1 MTENLLAKSEING
14 GATLIDH
21 SKAVTNFADF
31 LFNEII
37 DSKAKFSDASHP
49 IEELR
54 NELIACA
61 AMHDIG
67 KCSKSFQEFIK
78 SKRNANKTYDDGLE
92 KNDKLITHNVIGWAY
107 LNNYTNFGKEVKS
120 AVLHHHVVLDYM
132 ADLTAKQ
139 IIGKNKDSLNAMD
152 EFFDEMAA
160 YCKETFDA
168 EIKRTKLDK
177 EKSDTIVK
185 SVFIYNNFSGDSDD
199 VLSDDDDDLLDDL
212 DDNAKYIL
220 FRSIIIFAD
229 RVVSG
234 HPKLTKDFI
243 DYDEDLMG
251 RLLDSMISSPSLP
264 DDNVNELKNESG
276 KFAYN
281 QERLKTQNDLLN
293 DILKQN
299 NSIVSASAGFGKT
312 LVGLRWILANKKRT
326 LWVVPRNVIA
336 NGTYQSLKSELE
348 TMQMANKVSI
358 ALLLHSE
365 YIEGDENAD
374 IIVTNIDN
382 FLSPMVKNSLSHK
395 LIQEIGGNVI
405 FDEYHEFMSNCPL
418 YSAFIGLL
426 YTRTMF
432 TNTKT
437 LLLSATPL
445 RFDTAFGMDNNIT
458 FLKATP
464 FNGDM
469 KVNVKVQE
477 MENVTDLKADW
488 KDTFIFTNTVRQA
501 QDIYSHLNKN
511 SDNILMHARFPKQR
525 RIDIENNVYEKH
537 GKKSIVAERNTV
549 VSTNILGVGIDAS
562 AKSSYDFAVSP
573 EDTIQRGCGR
583 TGRFADE
590 YDDGI
595 NYTLCVLTD
604 DKATKNFIT
613 RTYNSSLNEK
623 WIKVIKAFDGKTITK
638 NDLYDAYY
646 KFYEDNSLDANRMFR
661 RFFSESAEQLKEMHP
676 YSSKKKRVKTSTD
689 EEKLMDGLSYRG
701 MNSSIYVVA
710 NYKDKEEICDQIILD
725 RNFIG
730 KFETEE
736 PLSLKERFKK
746 FRSFVRNTKDDKR
759 IDAFKHMFKDYGN
772 MENNDAFRL
781 ALRKDTPLF
790 LSYAEYDDT
799 LGLRVNANPPIDDE
813 DSQSFDEDFE
823 LD

>member
-1 MTENLLAKSEING
+1 MGNLLAKSEING
-14 GATLIDH
+14 GTTLIGH
-21 SKAVTNFADF
+21 SKAVTNFTAF
-31 LFNEII
+31 LFDRII
-37 DSKAKFSDASHP
+37 NSKAEFSDAYYT
-49 IEELR
+49 IKDLR
-54 NELIACA
+54 DELIACA

-78 SKRNANKTYDDGLE
+78 SKRNTNKTYDDGLE

-107 LNNYTNFGKEVKS
+107 LNNYTDFGEEVKS

-139 IIGKNKDSLNAMD
+139 IIGKNKDSLNVMN

-160 YCKETFDA
+160 YCKEAFDV
-168 EIKRTKLDK
+168 EIKRTDK
-177 EKSDTIVK
+177 KKSNTIVNN
-185 SVFIYNNFSGDSDD
+185 VFIYNNFSGDNDD
-199 VLSDDDDDLLDDL
+199 VLSDDDDLLDDL

-220 FRSIIIFAD
+220 LRSIIIFAD
-229 RVVSG
+229 RAVSG
-234 HPKLTKDFI
+234 NPSLTKSFI
-243 DYDEDLMG
+243 AYDEDLMG
-251 RLLDSMISSPSLP
+251 RLLNSMIVSCDSSSSLP
-264 DDNVNELKNESG
+264 DDNVNELKNKSG
-276 KFAYN
+276 EFVYN
-281 QERLKTQNDLLN
+281 QERLKAQNDLLT

-348 TMQMANKVSI
+348 TMQMTNKVSI

-382 FLSPMVKNSLSHK
+382 FLSPMVKNNQSHK

-405 FDEYHEFMSNCPL
+405 FDEYHEFMSDCPL

-445 RFDTAFGMDNNIT
+445 RFDKAFGMDNNIA
-458 FLKATP
+458 FLKAAP

-469 KVNVKVQE
+469 KVNVKIQE

-511 SDNILMHARFPKQR
+511 SDNILMHARFPKQK
-525 RIDIENNVYEKH
+525 RIDIESNVYKRHDKH
-537 GKKSIVAERNTV
+537 SIVAERNTV

-613 RTYNSSLNEK
+613 RTFNSSLNEK
-623 WIKVIKAFDGKTITK
+623 WVEVIKGFDGKTITK

-646 KFYEDNSLDANRMFR
+646 KFYEDNSKVAVEMFR
-661 RFFSESAEQLKEMHP
+661 RFFNKSADQLKDMRP
-676 YSSKKKRVKTSTD
+676 YSSKKKKVKSSED

-710 NYKDKEEICDQIILD
+710 NYKDKEKLCEAIILD
-725 RNFIG
+725 RKLIG

-736 PLSLKERFKK
+736 PIARKERFKK
-746 FRSFVRNTKDDKR
+746 FRSFVRNTNDDKR

-772 MENNDAFRL
+772 MEDDDAFKL

-790 LSYAEYDDT
+790 LSYAEYDDV
-799 LGLRVNANPPIDDE
+799 LGLRVDANSPI
-813 DSQSFDEDFE
+813 DEDFE

>member
-1 MTENLLAKSEING
+1 MENLLLAKSEING
-14 GATLIDH
+14 GTTLIDH
-21 SKAVTNFADF
+21 SKAVTNFAKF
-31 LFNEII
+31 LFDKIM
-37 DSKAKFSDASHP
+37 DSKAEFSDTYYT
-49 IEELR
+49 IKDLR
-54 NELIACA
+54 DELIACT

-67 KCSKSFQEFIK
+67 KCSKSFQDFIK
-78 SKRNANKTYDDGLE
+78 RERNANKTYDDGLE
-92 KNDKLITHNVIGWAY
+92 KNDNLITHNVIGWAY

-139 IIGKNKDSLNAMD
+139 IIGKSKDSLNVMN
-152 EFFDEMAA
+152 EFFDEMAV
-160 YCKETFDA
+160 YCKEAFDV

-177 EKSDTIVK
+177 EKSNTIVNN
-185 SVFIYNNFSGDSDD
+185 VFIYNDFSGDN
-199 VLSDDDDDLLDDL
+199 DDLLDDL

-220 FRSIIIFAD
+220 LRSIIIFAD
-229 RVVSG
+229 RAVSG
-234 HPKLTKDFI
+234 HPSLIKHFI
-243 DYDEDLMG
+243 DYDEDLMSS
-251 RLLDSMISSPSLP
+251 LLNSMISNTSLP
-264 DDNVNELKNESG
+264 DDNVNELKNKSG
-276 KFAYN
+276 EFAYN
-281 QERLKTQNDLLN
+281 QERLKTQNDLLT

-405 FDEYHEFMSNCPL
+405 FDEYHEFMSDCPL

-445 RFDTAFGMDNNIT
+445 RFDKAFGMDNNIT
-458 FLKATP
+458 FLKAAP

-488 KDTFIFTNTVRQA
+488 EDTFIFTNTVRQA

-525 RIDIENNVYEKH
+525 RIDIESNVYKRH
-537 GKKSIVAERNTV
+537 GKHSVVTERNTV

-583 TGRFADE
+583 TGRFAE
-590 YDDGI
+590 KGYDDGI
-595 NYTLCVLTD
+595 NYTLCVLVNDTP
-604 DKATKNFIT
+604 TKKFIT

-623 WIKVIKAFDGKTITK
+623 WIGVIKGFDGKTITK
-638 NDLYDAYY
+638 NDLYGAYY
-646 KFYEDNSLDANRMFR
+646 KFYEDNSKVATEMFR
-661 RFFSESAEQLKEMHP
+661 RFFNNSANQLKEMHP
-676 YSSKKKRVKTSTD
+676 YSSKKKKVKSSED
-689 EEKLMDGLSYRG
+689 DEKLMDGLSYRG
-701 MNSSIYVVA
+701 MNSSIYVKA
-710 NYKDKEEICDQIILD
+710 NYKNKEELCEPIILD
-725 RNFIG
+725 RKFIG

-736 PLSLKERFKK
+736 PSSLKERFKK

-759 IDAFKHMFKDYGN
+759 IKAFEKMFKSPLN
-772 MENNDAFRL
+772 MEDNDAFRL

-799 LGLRVNANPPIDDE
+799 LGLRVNANPPIDDN
-813 DSQSFDEDFE
+813 SQSFDEDFE

>member
-1 MTENLLAKSEING
+1 MGNLLAKSEING
-14 GATLIDH
+14 GTTLIDH
-21 SKAVTNFADF
+21 SKAVTNFTAF
-31 LFNEII
+31 LFDRII
-37 DSKAKFSDASHP
+37 NSKAEFSDAYYT
-49 IEELR
+49 IEDLR
-54 NELIACA
+54 DELIACA

-67 KCSKSFQEFIK
+67 KCSKSFQDFITNK
-78 SKRNANKTYDDGLE
+78 KNDNKTYDDGLE
-92 KNDKLITHNVIGWAY
+92 KKDNLITHNVIGWAY

-139 IIGKNKDSLNAMD
+139 IIGKSKDSLNVMN

-160 YCKETFDA
+160 YCKEAFDV

-177 EKSDTIVK
+177 EKSNTIVK
-185 SVFIYNNFSGDSDD
+185 SVFIYNNFSGNN
-199 VLSDDDDDLLDDL
+199 DDLLDDL

-220 FRSIIIFAD
+220 LRSIIIFAD

-234 HPKLTKDFI
+234 HPKLTKSFI
-243 DYDEDLMG
+243 DCDEDLMG
-251 RLLDSMISSPSLP
+251 SLLDSMISSPSLP

-276 KFAYN
+276 EFVYN
-281 QERLKTQNDLLN
+281 QERLKAQNDLLT

-348 TMQMANKVSI
+348 TMQMTNKVSI

-365 YIEGDENAD
+365 YIEGNENAD

-405 FDEYHEFMSNCPL
+405 FDEYHEFMSDCPL

-432 TNTKT
+432 TNTKS

-445 RFDTAFGMDNNIT
+445 RFDKAFGMEDNIT
-458 FLKATP
+458 FLKAAP

-488 KDTFIFTNTVRQA
+488 EDTFIFTNTVRQA

-525 RIDIENNVYEKH
+525 RIDIESNVYKRH
-537 GKKSIVAERNTV
+537 GKHSVVAERNTV

-583 TGRFADE
+583 TGRFAE
-590 YDDGI
+590 KGYNGEI

-613 RTYNSSLNEK
+613 RTFNSSLNEE
-623 WIKVIKAFDGKTITK
+623 WIKVIKGFDGKTITK

-646 KFYEDNSLDANRMFR
+646 KFYEDNSEVAVEMFR
-661 RFFSESAEQLKEMHP
+661 RFFNKSAGQLKDMRP
-676 YSSKKKRVKTSTD
+676 YSSKKKKVKSSED

-710 NYKDKEEICDQIILD
+710 NYKNKEKLCEAIILD
-725 RNFIG
+725 RKLIG

-736 PLSLKERFKK
+736 PIARKERFKK
-746 FRSFVRNTKDDKR
+746 FRSFVRNTNDDKR

-772 MENNDAFRL
+772 MEDDDAFKL

-799 LGLRVNANPPIDDE
+799 LGLRVDANSPI
-813 DSQSFDEDFE
+813 DEDFE

>member
-1 MTENLLAKSEING
+1 MENLLAKSEING

-21 SKAVTNFADF
+21 SKAVTNFTAF
-31 LFNEII
+31 LFDRII
-37 DSKAKFSDASHP
+37 NSKAEFSDAYYT
-49 IEELR
+49 IKDLR
-54 NELIACA
+54 DELIACA

-107 LNNYTNFGKEVKS
+107 LNNYTDFGEEVKS

-132 ADLTAKQ
+132 VDLTAKQ
-139 IIGKNKDSLNAMD
+139 IIGKDKDSLNVMN

-160 YCKETFDA
+160 YCKEAFGV
-168 EIKRTKLDK
+168 EIKRT
-177 EKSDTIVK
+177 EKKKSNTIVK
-185 SVFIYNNFSGDSDD
+185 NVFIYNDFSG
-199 VLSDDDDDLLDDL
+199 DDDDLLDDL

-220 FRSIIIFAD
+220 LRSIVIFAD
-229 RVVSG
+229 RAVSG
-234 HPKLTKDFI
+234 CPKSTKRFI
-243 DYDEDLMG
+243 DYDEDLMDE
-251 RLLDSMISSPSLP
+251 LLNSMISNTSLP

-276 KFAYN
+276 EFVYN
-281 QERLKTQNDLLN
+281 QERLKTQNVLLN

-312 LVGLRWILANKKRT
+312 LVGLRWILANKKKT

-405 FDEYHEFMSNCPL
+405 FDEYHEFMSDCPL

-445 RFDTAFGMDNNIT
+445 RFDVAFGMDNNIT
-458 FLKATP
+458 FLKAAP

-525 RIDIENNVYEKH
+525 RIDIENNVYKKH
-537 GKKSIVAERNTV
+537 GKHSIVAERNTV

-590 YDDGI
+590 YDGEI
-595 NYTLCVLTD
+595 NYTLCVLVNNPS
-604 DKATKNFIT
+604 TKKFIT
-613 RTYNSSLNEK
+613 KTFNSSLNEK

-646 KFYEDNSLDANRMFR
+646 KFYEDNSSDANRMFI
-661 RFFSESAEQLKEMHP
+661 RFFNKSAGQLKDMRP
-676 YSSKKKRVKTSTD
+676 YSSKKKKVKSSED

-710 NYKDKEEICDQIILD
+710 NYKDKEKLCEAIILD
-725 RNFIG
+725 RKFIG

-736 PLSLKERFKK
+736 PIALKERFKK
-746 FRSFVRNTKDDKR
+746 FRSFVANTKDDKR
-759 IDAFKHMFKDYGN
+759 IDVFKHMFKDYGN
-772 MENNDAFRL
+772 MEDDDAFKL

-799 LGLRVNANPPIDDE
+799 LGLRVNANSPI
-813 DSQSFDEDFE
+813 DEDFE

>member
-1 MTENLLAKSEING
+1 MGNLLAKSEING
-14 GATLIDH
+14 GTTLIDH
-21 SKAVTNFADF
+21 SKAVTNFTAF
-31 LFNEII
+31 LFDRII
-37 DSKAKFSDASHP
+37 NSKAEFSDAYYT
-49 IEELR
+49 IKDLR
-54 NELIACA
+54 DELIACA

-67 KCSKSFQEFIK
+67 KCSKSFQDFITNK
-78 SKRNANKTYDDGLE
+78 KNDNKTYDDGLE
-92 KNDKLITHNVIGWAY
+92 KKDNLITHNVIGWAY

-139 IIGKNKDSLNAMD
+139 IIGNSKDSLNVMN

-160 YCKETFDA
+160 YCKEAFDV

-177 EKSDTIVK
+177 EKSNTIVK
-185 SVFIYNNFSGDSDD
+185 SVFIYNNFSGNN
-199 VLSDDDDDLLDDL
+199 DDLLDDL

-220 FRSIIIFAD
+220 LRSIIIFAD

-234 HPKLTKDFI
+234 HPKLTKSFI
-243 DYDEDLMG
+243 DCDEDLMG
-251 RLLDSMISSPSLP
+251 SLLDSMISSPSLP

-276 KFAYN
+276 EFVYN
-281 QERLKTQNDLLN
+281 QERLKAQNDLLT

-348 TMQMANKVSI
+348 TMQMTNKVSI

-365 YIEGDENAD
+365 YIEGNENAD

-405 FDEYHEFMSNCPL
+405 FDEYHEFMSDCPL

-432 TNTKT
+432 TNTKS

-445 RFDTAFGMDNNIT
+445 RFDKAFGMEDNIT
-458 FLKATP
+458 FLKAAP

-488 KDTFIFTNTVRQA
+488 EDTFIFTNTVRQA

-525 RIDIENNVYEKH
+525 RIDIESNVYKRH
-537 GKKSIVAERNTV
+537 GKHSVVAERNTV

-583 TGRFADE
+583 TGRFAE
-590 YDDGI
+590 KGYNGEI

-613 RTYNSSLNEK
+613 RTFNSSLNEE
-623 WIKVIKAFDGKTITK
+623 WIKVIKGFDGKTITK

-646 KFYEDNSLDANRMFR
+646 KFYEDNSEVAVEMFR
-661 RFFSESAEQLKEMHP
+661 RFFNKSAGQLKDMRP
-676 YSSKKKRVKTSTD
+676 YSSKKKKVKSSED

-710 NYKDKEEICDQIILD
+710 NYKNKEKLCEAIILD
-725 RNFIG
+725 RKLIG

-736 PLSLKERFKK
+736 PIARKERFKK
-746 FRSFVRNTKDDKR
+746 FRSFVRNTNDDKR

-772 MENNDAFRL
+772 MEDDDAFKL

-799 LGLRVNANPPIDDE
+799 LGLRVDANSPI
-813 DSQSFDEDFE
+813 DEDFE

>member
-1 MTENLLAKSEING
+1 MENLLAKSEING
-14 GATLIDH
+14 GTTLIDH
-21 SKAVTNFADF
+21 SKAVTNFANF
-31 LFNEII
+31 LFNKIR
-37 DSKAKFSDASHP
+37 DSKAEFSDAYYT
-49 IEELR
+49 IEDLR
-54 NELIACA
+54 DELIACA

-67 KCSKSFQEFIK
+67 KCSKSFQDFITNK
-78 SKRNANKTYDDGLE
+78 KNDNKTYDDGLE
-92 KNDKLITHNVIGWAY
+92 KKDNLITHNVIGWAY

-120 AVLHHHVVLDYM
+120 VVLHHHVVLDYM

-139 IIGKNKDSLNAMD
+139 IIGKSKDSLNVMN

-160 YCKETFDA
+160 YCKEAFDV

-177 EKSDTIVK
+177 EKSNTIVK
-185 SVFIYNNFSGDSDD
+185 SVFIYNNFSGNN
-199 VLSDDDDDLLDDL
+199 DDLLDDL
-212 DDNAKYIL
+212 DDNVKYIL
-220 FRSIIIFAD
+220 LRSIIIFAD
-229 RVVSG
+229 RAVSG
-234 HPKLTKDFI
+234 NPKLTKSFI
-243 DYDEDLMG
+243 ERDEDLMG
-251 RLLDSMISSPSLP
+251 SLLDSMISSPSLP
-264 DDNVNELKNESG
+264 DDNVNELKNKSG
-276 KFAYN
+276 EFVYN

-348 TMQMANKVSI
+348 TMQMAKEVSI

-365 YIEGDENAD
+365 YIEGNEDAD

-405 FDEYHEFMSNCPL
+405 FDEYHEFMSDCPL

-445 RFDTAFGMDNNIT
+445 RFDKAFGMDSNIT
-458 FLKATP
+458 FLKAAP

-525 RIDIENNVYEKH
+525 RIDIESNVYKRH
-537 GKKSIVAERNTV
+537 GKKSVVAERNTV

-583 TGRFADE
+583 TGRFAE
-590 YDDGI
+590 KGYNGEI

-613 RTYNSSLNEK
+613 RTFNSSLNEK
-623 WIKVIKAFDGKTITK
+623 WVEVIKGFDGKTITK

-646 KFYEDNSLDANRMFR
+646 KFYEDNSKVAVEMFR
-661 RFFSESAEQLKEMHP
+661 RFFNKSADQLKEMRP
-676 YSSKKKRVKTSTD
+676 YSSKKKKVKSSED

-710 NYKDKEEICDQIILD
+710 NYKGKEEICYPIILD
-725 RNFIG
+725 RKLIG

-736 PLSLKERFKK
+736 PIARKERFKK
-746 FRSFVRNTKDDKR
+746 FRSFVRNTNDDKR

-772 MENNDAFRL
+772 MEDDDAFKL

-790 LSYAEYDDT
+790 LSYAEYDDV
-799 LGLRVNANPPIDDE
+799 LGLRVDANSPI
-813 DSQSFDEDFE
+813 DEDFE

>member
-1 MTENLLAKSEING
+1 MTENLFAKSEING
-14 GATLIDH
+14 GITLTDH
-21 SKAVTNFADF
+21 SKAVTNFAHF

-37 DSKAKFSDASHP
+37 DSKAKFSNANRP
-49 IEELR
+49 IKELHD
-54 NELIACA
+54 ELIACA

-78 SKRNANKTYDDGLE
+78 SKRNNNKVYDDGLE

-107 LNNYTNFGKEVKS
+107 LNNYTDFGEEVKS

-132 ADLTAKQ
+132 TDLTAKQ
-139 IIGKNKDSLNAMD
+139 IIKKNEDSLNVMN

-160 YCKETFDA
+160 YCKEAFGV
-168 EIKRTKLDK
+168 EIKRTDK
-177 EKSDTIVK
+177 KKSNTIVNN
-185 SVFIYNNFSGDSDD
+185 VFIYNNFSGDSDD
-199 VLSDDDDDLLDDL
+199 VLSDNDDDLLDDL

-234 HPKLTKDFI
+234 HHSDTNRFI
-243 DYDEDLMG
+243 DYDEALMG
-251 RLLDSMISSPSLP
+251 SLLNKMISSTSLP
-264 DDNVNELKNESG
+264 DDNVNELKNKSG
-276 KFAYN
+276 EFVYN
-281 QERLKTQNDLLN
+281 QERLKTQNVLLA

-348 TMQMANKVSI
+348 TMQMENEVSI

-365 YIEGDENAD
+365 YIEGDEKAD

-382 FLSPMVKNSLSHK
+382 FLSPMVKNNQSHK

-405 FDEYHEFMSNCPL
+405 FDEYHEFMSDCPL

-432 TNTKT
+432 TNAKT

-445 RFDTAFGMDNNIT
+445 RFDKAFGMDNNIA
-458 FLKATP
+458 FLKAAP

-477 MENVTDLKADW
+477 MESVTDLKADW
-488 KDTFIFTNTVRQA
+488 EDTFIFTNTVRQA

-525 RIDIENNVYEKH
+525 RIDIENNVYNKH

-613 RTYNSSLNEK
+613 KTFNSSLNEE

-646 KFYEDNSLDANRMFR
+646 KFYEDNSKVADRMFR
-661 RFFSESAEQLKEMHP
+661 RFFNKSAEELMKLRP
-676 YSSKKKRVKTSTD
+676 YSSKKKKVKSSED

-710 NYKDKEEICDQIILD
+710 NYKDKEKLCDPIILD
-725 RNFIG
+725 RYFIRDVE
-730 KFETEE
+730 KNQ
-736 PLSLKERFKK
+736 PVSRKERFKK
-746 FRSFVRNTKDDKR
+746 FRSFVRNTNDDKR
-759 IDAFKHMFKDYGN
+759 IKAFEKMFKCYGN
-772 MENNDAFRL
+772 MEDDDAFKL

>member
-1 MTENLLAKSEING
+1 MGNLLAKSEING
-14 GATLIDH
+14 GTTLIDH
-21 SKAVTNFADF
+21 SKAVTNFTAF
-31 LFNEII
+31 LFDRII
-37 DSKAKFSDASHP
+37 NSKAEFSDAYYT
-49 IEELR
+49 IKDLR
-54 NELIACA
+54 DELIACA

-67 KCSKSFQEFIK
+67 KCSKSFQDFIK

-92 KNDKLITHNVIGWAY
+92 KKDNLITHNVIGWAY
-107 LNNYTNFGKEVKS
+107 LNNYTDFSEEVKS

-139 IIGKNKDSLNAMD
+139 IIGKNKDSLNVMN

-160 YCKETFDA
+160 YCKEAFGV
-168 EIKRTKLDK
+168 EIKRTDK
-177 EKSDTIVK
+177 KKSNTIVNN
-185 SVFIYNNFSGDSDD
+185 VFIYNNFSGDDD
-199 VLSDDDDDLLDDL
+199 ALSDDDDDLLDDL

-234 HPKLTKDFI
+234 HHSDTNRFI

-251 RLLDSMISSPSLP
+251 RLLNQMISNTSLP

-276 KFAYN
+276 EFVYN

-348 TMQMANKVSI
+348 TMQMTNKVSI

-365 YIEGDENAD
+365 YIEGDEKAD

-382 FLSPMVKNSLSHK
+382 FLSPMVKNNQSHK

-405 FDEYHEFMSNCPL
+405 FDEYHEFMSDCPL

-445 RFDTAFGMDNNIT
+445 RFDKAFGMDNNIT
-458 FLKATP
+458 FLKAAP

-511 SDNILMHARFPKQR
+511 SDNILMHARFPKQK

-537 GKKSIVAERNTV
+537 GKHSIVAKRNTV

-583 TGRFADE
+583 TGRFAE
-590 YDDGI
+590 KGYDGEI
-595 NYTLCVLTD
+595 NYTLCVLVNNPS
-604 DKATKNFIT
+604 TKNFIT
-613 RTYNSSLNEK
+613 RTYNSSLNEE

-646 KFYEDNSLDANRMFR
+646 KFYKDNSEVADRMFR
-661 RFFSESAEQLKEMHP
+661 RFFNKSAEELMKLRP
-676 YSSKKKRVKTSTD
+676 YSSKKKKVKSSED

-710 NYKDKEEICDQIILD
+710 NYKDKEKLCDPIILD
-725 RNFIG
+725 RKFIG
-730 KFETEE
+730 KFETEG
-736 PLSLKERFKK
+736 PALKERFKK
-746 FRSFVRNTKDDKR
+746 FRSFVKNTKDDKR

-772 MENNDAFRL
+772 MEDDDAFKL

-799 LGLRVNANPPIDDE
+799 LGLRVNANSPI
-813 DSQSFDEDFE
+813 DEDFE

>member
-1 MTENLLAKSEING
+1 MENLLLAKSEING
-14 GATLIDH
+14 GTTLIDH
-21 SKAVTNFADF
+21 SKAVTNFAKF
-31 LFNEII
+31 LFDKIM
-37 DSKAKFSDASHP
+37 DSKAEFSDTYYT
-49 IEELR
+49 IKDLR
-54 NELIACA
+54 DELIACT

-67 KCSKSFQEFIK
+67 KCSKSFQDFIK
-78 SKRNANKTYDDGLE
+78 RERNANKTYDDGLE
-92 KNDKLITHNVIGWAY
+92 KNDNLITHNVIGWAY

-139 IIGKNKDSLNAMD
+139 IIGKSKDSLNVMN
-152 EFFDEMAA
+152 EFFDEMAV
-160 YCKETFDA
+160 YCKEAFDV

-177 EKSDTIVK
+177 EKSNTIVNN
-185 SVFIYNNFSGDSDD
+185 VFIYNDFSGDN
-199 VLSDDDDDLLDDL
+199 DDLLDDL

-220 FRSIIIFAD
+220 LRSIIIFAD
-229 RVVSG
+229 RAVSG
-234 HPKLTKDFI
+234 HPSLIKHFI
-243 DYDEDLMG
+243 DYDEDLMSS
-251 RLLDSMISSPSLP
+251 LLNSMISNTSLP
-264 DDNVNELKNESG
+264 DDNVNELKNKSG
-276 KFAYN
+276 EFAYN
-281 QERLKTQNDLLN
+281 QERLKTQNDLLT

-405 FDEYHEFMSNCPL
+405 FDEYHEFMSDCPL

-445 RFDTAFGMDNNIT
+445 RFDKAFGMDNNIT
-458 FLKATP
+458 FLKAAP

-488 KDTFIFTNTVRQA
+488 EDTFIFTNTVRQA

-525 RIDIENNVYEKH
+525 RIDIESNVYKRH
-537 GKKSIVAERNTV
+537 GKHSVVTERNTV

-583 TGRFADE
+583 TGRFAE
-590 YDDGI
+590 KGYNGEI
-595 NYTLCVLTD
+595 NYTLCVLVND
-604 DKATKNFIT
+604 SSTKNFIT

-623 WIKVIKAFDGKTITK
+623 WIGVIKGFDGKTITK
-638 NDLYDAYY
+638 NDLYGAYY
-646 KFYEDNSLDANRMFR
+646 KFYEDNSKVATEMFR
-661 RFFSESAEQLKEMHP
+661 RFFNNSANQLKEMHP
-676 YSSKKKRVKTSTD
+676 YSSKKKKVKSSED
-689 EEKLMDGLSYRG
+689 DEKLMDGLSYRG
-701 MNSSIYVVA
+701 MNSSIYVKA
-710 NYKDKEEICDQIILD
+710 NYKNKEELCEPIILD
-725 RNFIG
+725 RKFIG

-736 PLSLKERFKK
+736 PSSLKERFKK

-759 IDAFKHMFKDYGN
+759 IKAFEKMFKSPLN
-772 MENNDAFRL
+772 MEDNDAFRL

-790 LSYAEYDDT
+790 LSYAEYDDI
-799 LGLRVNANPPIDDE
+799 LGLRVNANPPIDDN
-813 DSQSFDEDFE
+813 SQSFDEDFE

>member
-1 MTENLLAKSEING
+1 MEGIILAKSDG
-14 GATLIDH
+14 TTLVDH
-21 SKAVTNFADF
+21 SKAVTNFANF
-31 LFNEII
+31 LFDSII
-37 DSKAKFSDASHP
+37 DSKAKFSDSND
-49 IEELR
+49 ITIKELR
-54 NELIACA
+54 DELIACA

-78 SKRNANKTYDDGLE
+78 NERNGNKTYDDGLE

-107 LNNYTNFGKEVKS
+107 LDNYTDFGEEVKS

-132 ADLTAKQ
+132 FDLTAKQ
-139 IIGKNKDSLNAMD
+139 IIGEREIKDSLNAMH

-160 YCKETFDA
+160 YCKEAFDV
-168 EIKRTKLDK
+168 EIKRTDK
-177 EKSDTIVK
+177 KKSNTIVNN
-185 SVFIYNNFSGDSDD
+185 VFIYNDFSG
-199 VLSDDDDDLLDDL
+199 DDDDLLDDL

-220 FRSIIIFAD
+220 LRSIIIFAD
-229 RVVSG
+229 RAVSG
-234 HPKLTKDFI
+234 HPESTKDFI
-243 DYDEDLMG
+243 DYDEDSMG
-251 RLLDSMISSPSLP
+251 RLLHKMISKPSLP
-264 DDNVNELKNESG
+264 DDNVSELKNKSG
-276 KFAYN
+276 EFVYN
-281 QERLKTQNDLLN
+281 QERLKTQNDLLT

-312 LVGLRWILANKKRT
+312 LVGLRWILANKSKT

-348 TMQMANKVSI
+348 TMQMENEVSI

-365 YIEGDENAD
+365 YIEGDEKAD

-382 FLSPMVKNSLSHK
+382 FLSPMVKNNQSHK

-405 FDEYHEFMSNCPL
+405 FDEYHEFMSDCPL

-432 TNTKT
+432 TKTKT

-445 RFDTAFGMDNNIT
+445 RFDKAFGMDNNIA
-458 FLKATP
+458 FLKAAP

-488 KDTFIFTNTVRQA
+488 EDTFIFTNTVRQA
-501 QDIYSHLNKN
+501 QNIYSHLNKN

-525 RIDIENNVYEKH
+525 RIDIENNVYNRH
-537 GKKSIVAERNTV
+537 GKDSVIAERNTV

-583 TGRFADE
+583 TGRFAE
-590 YDDGI
+590 KGYNGEI

-613 RTYNSSLNEK
+613 RTYNSSLNEE

-646 KFYEDNSLDANRMFR
+646 KFYEDNKKGAIEMFR
-661 RFFSESAEQLKEMHP
+661 RFFNESAGKLKDMRP
-676 YSSKKKRVKTSTD
+676 YSSKKKKVKSSED

-701 MNSSIYVVA
+701 VNSSIYVVA
-710 NYKDKEEICDQIILD
+710 NYKGKEELCEPIILD

-730 KFETEE
+730 KFETEG
-736 PLSLKERFKK
+736 SARKERFKK
-746 FRSFVRNTKDDKR
+746 FRSLVRKTNDDKR
-759 IDAFKHMFKDYGN
+759 IKAFEKMFGFKYYGN
-772 MENNDAFRL
+772 MEDNDAFRL

-790 LSYAEYDDT
+790 LSYAEYDDI

>member
-1 MTENLLAKSEING
+1 MGNLLAKSEING
-14 GATLIDH
+14 GTTLIDH
-21 SKAVTNFADF
+21 SKAVTNFTAF
-31 LFNEII
+31 LFDRII
-37 DSKAKFSDASHP
+37 NSKAEFSDAYYT
-49 IEELR
+49 IKDLR
-54 NELIACA
+54 DELIACA

-107 LNNYTNFGKEVKS
+107 LDNYTDFGEEVKS

-132 ADLTAKQ
+132 TDLTAKQ
-139 IIGKNKDSLNAMD
+139 IIGKNKDSLNVMN

-160 YCKETFDA
+160 YCKEAFSVD
-168 EIKRTKLDK
+168 IKRTDK
-177 EKSDTIVK
+177 KKSNTIVNN
-185 SVFIYNNFSGDSDD
+185 VFIYNDFSG
-199 VLSDDDDDLLDDL
+199 DDDDLLDDL

-220 FRSIIIFAD
+220 LRSIIIFAD
-229 RVVSG
+229 RAVSE
-234 HPKLTKDFI
+234 HHSDTNRFI
-243 DYDEDLMG
+243 KYDEDFMG
-251 RLLDSMISSPSLP
+251 SLLDRMIVSCDSSSSLP

-276 KFAYN
+276 EFVYN
-281 QERLKTQNDLLN
+281 QERLKAQNDLLT

-348 TMQMANKVSI
+348 TMQMENKVSI

-405 FDEYHEFMSNCPL
+405 FDEYHEFMSDCPL

-445 RFDTAFGMDNNIT
+445 RFDKAFGMNDNIA
-458 FLKATP
+458 FLKAAP

-511 SDNILMHARFPKQR
+511 SDNILMHARFPKQK
-525 RIDIENNVYEKH
+525 RIDIENNVYDKH
-537 GKKSIVAERNTV
+537 GKHSVVAKRNTV

-583 TGRFADE
+583 TGRFAEKE
-590 YDDGI
+590 YDGEI
-595 NYTLCVLTD
+595 NYTLCVLVNNPS
-604 DKATKNFIT
+604 TKNFIT

-623 WIKVIKAFDGKTITK
+623 WVEVVKAFDGKTITK

-646 KFYEDNSLDANRMFR
+646 KFYEDNKKDAIGMFR
-661 RFFSESAEQLKEMHP
+661 RFFNKSAEQLKEMHP
-676 YSSKKKRVKTSTD
+676 YSSKKKKVKSSED

-710 NYKDKEEICDQIILD
+710 NYKDKEEICDSIILD

-730 KFETEE
+730 KSETKE

-772 MENNDAFRL
+772 MGDDDAFRL

-799 LGLRVNANPPIDDE
+799 LGLRVNVNPPIDDE

>member
-1 MTENLLAKSEING
+1 MGNLLAKSEING
-14 GATLIDH
+14 GTTLIDH
-21 SKAVTNFADF
+21 SKAVTNFTAF
-31 LFNEII
+31 LFDRII
-37 DSKAKFSDASHP
+37 NSKAEFSDANHS
-49 IEELR
+49 IKELR

-78 SKRNANKTYDDGLE
+78 SKRNSNKVYDDGLE

-107 LNNYTNFGKEVKS
+107 LNNYTDFSKEVKS
-120 AVLHHHVVLDYM
+120 AVLYHHVVLDYM

-139 IIGKNKDSLNAMD
+139 IIGKCKDDSLNVMD

-160 YCKETFDA
+160 YCKEAFDV
-168 EIKRTKLDK
+168 EIKRTKLNK
-177 EKSDTIVK
+177 ENSDRIVNN
-185 SVFIYNNFSGDSDD
+185 VFIYNNFSN
-199 VLSDDDDDLLDDL
+199 DDDALLDDL

-220 FRSIIIFAD
+220 LRSIIIFAD

-234 HPKLTKDFI
+234 HHSDTNRFI

-251 RLLDSMISSPSLP
+251 RLLNSMISNTSLP
-264 DDNVNELKNESG
+264 DDNVNELKNKSG
-276 KFAYN
+276 EFVYN
-281 QERLKTQNDLLN
+281 QERLKAQNDLLT

-348 TMQMANKVSI
+348 TMQMENEVSI

-365 YIEGDENAD
+365 YIEGDEKAD

-382 FLSPMVKNSLSHK
+382 FLSPMVKNNQSHK

-405 FDEYHEFMSNCPL
+405 FDEYHEFMSDCPL

-445 RFDTAFGMDNNIT
+445 RFDKAFGMDNNIT
-458 FLKATP
+458 FLKAAP

-488 KDTFIFTNTVRQA
+488 EDTFIFTNTVRQA

-525 RIDIENNVYEKH
+525 RIDIESNVYKRH
-537 GKKSIVAERNTV
+537 GKHSIVAKRNTV

-583 TGRFADE
+583 TGRFAE
-590 YDDGI
+590 KGYNGEI
-595 NYTLCVLTD
+595 NYTLCVLVNNPS
-604 DKATKNFIT
+604 TKKFIT
-613 RTYNSSLNEK
+613 RTFNSSLNEK
-623 WIKVIKAFDGKTITK
+623 WVEVIKAFDGKTITK

-646 KFYEDNSLDANRMFR
+646 KFYKDNSSDANRMFI
-661 RFFSESAEQLKEMHP
+661 RFFNKSAEQLKEMHP
-676 YSSKKKRVKTSTD
+676 YSSKKKKSKTSED
-689 EEKLMDGLSYRG
+689 DEKLMDGLSYRG

-710 NYKDKEEICDQIILD
+710 NYKGKEELCDPIILD

-730 KFETEE
+730 KFETEG
-736 PLSLKERFKK
+736 PALKERFKK
-746 FRSFVRNTKDDKR
+746 FISFVRNTNDDKR
-759 IDAFKHMFKDYGN
+759 IKAFEKMFGFKYYGN
-772 MENNDAFRL
+772 MEDNDAFRL